1 MSVFTEIKER
11 VSFVDLAREYGIRL
25 KKNGSHYICLC
36 PFHSEKTPSMVLYK
50 DGYKC
55 FGCGEAG
62 DAISF
67 VSKLQGLKPIDAAK
81 DIIHH
86 CGLSIEADKPV
97 RPKRKK
103 QYSQAD
109 FLKALE
115 AWRDETYPIYVSWHK
130 TINEALQGMTV
141 EMMNIPGFKALVE
154 RKADLDYI
162 TEQLISDRFED
173 VYKAYQFTKGSVYE
187 ITNEGG
193 ELLAD
198 SNRKQ

>member
-67 VSKLQGLKPIDAAK
+67 VSKLQGLKPFEACK
-81 DIIHH
+81 DIIHQ
-86 CGLSIEADKPV
+86 CGLPIEMDKPV
-97 RPKRKK
+97 KPKRKK

-109 FLKALE
+109 FLKVLE
-115 AWRDETYPIYVSWHK
+115 AWRDETFPVYVSWYK
-130 TINEALQGMTV
+130 TINDALQGMTV
-141 EMMNIPGFKALVE
+141 EMMEIPGFKALVE
-154 RKADLDYI
+154 MMADLDYI

-173 VYKAYQFTKGSVYE
+173 VYKAFRFTQGTKYE
-187 ITNEGG
+187 LQE
-193 ELLAD
+193 AV
-198 SNRKQ
+198 KQC